1 MNGIL
6 LLCDEPAA
14 YQSELKKLDKILSMS
29 FHNVLQLCIA
39 GDNALFSRSELEKAL
54 ANGQDERVRKAAI
67 ERFAQILEQCNFVLV
82 RSVAGADLRELNLQ
96 IAKDLN
102 IPVCGFYPNEIAARI
117 GTHSIAA
124 AKAVSFASIY
134 EDKISFSALRPVQEG
149 ANSKK
154 SELYGKNSACEK
166 GTKFHDEN
174 FTCQSGAIELDKVIA
189 DKSYFTDAANSTR
202 CEILTPLKFESKLYA
217 KARASIKTVVLPE
230 SDDERILRAAAI
242 IKQSGA
248 ANLILLGQQ
257 DEVQKNASKLGLD
270 LAGVKILDPQTD
282 TSLEKF
288 ARDLYELRK
297 AKGMSEAQARDLV
310 RDRTY
315 FGTMLVYEGL
325 ADAMVSGAGTTTAE
339 TIRPALQI
347 IKTKPG
353 IASVS
358 GAFIMCLDTQALL
371 FADCAVAPSPSAE
384 YLAGIAISS
393 AATAKAFGLEP
404 RVAMLS
410 YSSGDSGSGDSVEF
424 IKTAT
429 QKAREKAPELL
440 IDGPLQFDAAVDPAV
455 AKKKMPNSAV
465 AGRAN
470 VFIFPDLNCG
480 NICYKAVQ
488 RTAGAVAIGPI
499 LQGLKK
505 PVNDLSRGCKVADI
519 VNTILISAIQA
530 GEN

>member
-6 LLCDEPAA
+6 LLCDEPVA

-39 GDNALFSRSELEKAL
+39 GDNALFSRSELERAL
-54 ANGQDERVRKAAI
+54 ADGQDERVRKAAI
-67 ERFAQILEQCNFVLV
+67 ERFTQILEQCNFVLV
-82 RSVAGADLRELNLQ
+82 RGAAGADLRELNLQ

-102 IPVCGFYPNEIAARI
+102 IPVCGFYPNEIAAHI

-134 EDKISFSALRPVQEG
+134 EDKISFSALRPAQEG

-166 GTKFHDEN
+166 G
-174 FTCQSGAIELDKVIA
+174 AIELDKVVA

-217 KARASIKTVVLPE
+217 KARANVKTVVLPE

-248 ANLILLGQQ
+248 ANLILLGRQ
-257 DEVQKNASKLGLD
+257 DEVQKNASELGLN
-270 LAGVKILDPQTD
+270 LSGVKILDPQTD
-282 TSLEKF
+282 ASLEKF

-297 AKGMSEAQARDLV
+297 AKGMSEAQARDFV

-353 IASVS
+353 IATVS

-410 YSSGDSGSGDSVEF
+410 YSSGDSGSGENVEF

-455 AKKKMPNSAV
+455 AKKKIPNSAV

>member
-1 MNGIL
+1 M
-6 LLCDEPAA
+6 
-14 YQSELKKLDKILSMS
+14 
-29 FHNVLQLCIA
+29 
-39 GDNALFSRSELEKAL
+39 
-54 ANGQDERVRKAAI
+54 
-67 ERFAQILEQCNFVLV
+67 
-82 RSVAGADLRELNLQ
+82 
-96 IAKDLN
+96 
-102 IPVCGFYPNEIAARI
+102 
-117 GTHSIAA
+117 
-124 AKAVSFASIY
+124 
-134 EDKISFSALRPVQEG
+134 
-149 ANSKK
+149 
-154 SELYGKNSACEK
+154 
-166 GTKFHDEN
+166 
-174 FTCQSGAIELDKVIA
+174 
-189 DKSYFTDAANSTR
+189 
-202 CEILTPLKFESKLYA
+202 KFESKLYA
-217 KARASIKTVVLPE
+217 KARANVKTVVLPE

-257 DEVQKNASKLGLD
+257 DEVQKSANKLCLD

-282 TSLEKF
+282 ASLEKF

-315 FGTMLVYEGL
+315 FGTMLVHEGL
-325 ADAMVSGAGTTTAE
+325 ADAMVSGASTTTAE

-353 IASVS
+353 IATVS

-393 AATAKAFGLEP
+393 ATTAKAFGFEP
-404 RVAMLS
+404 HVAMLS

-429 QKAREKAPELL
+429 QKAREKAPGLT
-440 IDGPLQFDAAVDPAV
+440 IDGPLQFDAAVDAAV
-455 AKKKMPNSAV
+455 AKKKMPGSAV

>member
-14 YQSELKKLDKILSMS
+14 YESELKKLDEILSMS

-39 GDNALFSRSELEKAL
+39 GENALFSRSELERAL
-54 ANGQDERVRKAAI
+54 ADGQDERVRKAAI
-67 ERFAQILEQCNFVLV
+67 ERFAQILKQCNFVLV
-82 RSVAGADLRELNLQ
+82 RGAAGADMRELNLQ

-102 IPVCGFYPNEIAARI
+102 IPVCGFYPNEIAAHI
-117 GTHSIAA
+117 GERAITA
-124 AKAVSFASIY
+124 AKALNFASVY
-134 EDKISFSALRPVQEG
+134 EGKILFAADRSSSCGV
-149 ANSKK
+149 NSKK
-154 SELYGKNSACEK
+154 SGLCGKNSARESGAK
-166 GTKFHDEN
+166 SHDED
-174 FTCQSGAIELDKVIA
+174 SKLYGAIELDKVLA

-202 CEILTPLKFESKLYA
+202 CEILTPLKFESELYA
-217 KARASIKTVVLPE
+217 KARANVKTVVLPE

-248 ANLILLGQQ
+248 ANLILLGRQ
-257 DEVQKNASKLGLD
+257 DEVQKSASELGLD
-270 LAGVKILDPQTD
+270 LSGVKILDPQTD

-288 ARDLYELRK
+288 AHDLYGLRK

-325 ADAMVSGAGTTTAE
+325 ADAMVSGASTTTAE

-353 IASVS
+353 IATVS

-410 YSSGDSGSGDSVEF
+410 YSSGDSGSGECVEF

-440 IDGPLQFDAAVDPAV
+440 IDGPLQFDAAVDAAV

-488 RTAGAVAIGPI
+488 RTAGAIAIGPI

-505 PVNDLSRGCKVADI
+505 PINDLSRGCEVADV

-530 GEN
+530 GDN

>member
-6 LLCDEPAA
+6 LLCDEPVA

-82 RSVAGADLRELNLQ
+82 RGVAGADLRELNLQ

-117 GTHSIAA
+117 GTRLITA

-134 EDKISFSALRPVQEG
+134 EDKISFSALRPAQDG

-154 SELYGKNSACEK
+154 SELCGKNSACEK
-166 GTKFHDEN
+166 G
-174 FTCQSGAIELDKVIA
+174 AIELDKVVA

-217 KARASIKTVVLPE
+217 KARANVKTVVLPE

-248 ANLILLGQQ
+248 ANLILLGREN
-257 DEVQKNASKLGLD
+257 EVQKSANKLD
-270 LAGVKILDPQTD
+270 LDLSGVKILDPQTD
-282 TSLEKF
+282 ASLEKF

-347 IKTKPG
+347 IKTKSG

-410 YSSGDSGSGDSVEF
+410 YSSGDSGSGESVEF

-440 IDGPLQFDAAVDPAV
+440 IDGPLQFDAAIDPAV

-505 PVNDLSRGCKVADI
+505 PVNDLSRGCKVTDI